1 MLSNFRRHF
10 GTAGLVVAIV
20 ALLAALGGG
29 AWAAAGLTGKE
40 KREVRQ
46 IVKKNSKPGKRGP
59 RGKQGKQ
66 GIQGIQG
73 LPGAAGQDGA
83 PGAPGKNG
91 EAGPKG
97 DEGPKGAEGDPW
109 TAGGTLPEGATLTGA
124 WNVGP
129 VAAASAALGE
139 VRETL
144 DFAIPLENP
153 LSESNVHFL
162 EAEAEPTA
170 ECPGSAESPEAEP
183 GHLCVY
189 AAAESESWLAA
200 LTIQQVGNETGE
212 GGASTAGA
220 ELRGTAT
227 EKGAEA
233 RGTYAVTAP

>member
-10 GTAGLVVAIV
+10 GTAGLVVALV
-20 ALLAALGGG
+20 ALVAALGGG
-29 AWAAAGLTGKE
+29 AWAAAGKLTSQE
-40 KREVRQ
+40 KKEVRQ
-46 IVKKNSKPGKRGP
+46 IVKKNGKPGKRGP
-59 RGKQGKQ
+59 RGKRGKEGAQGPVGLAGSQGNQ
-66 GIQGIQG
+66 GIQGVQ
-73 LPGAAGQDGA
+73 
-83 PGAPGKNG
+83 G
-91 EAGPKG
+91 EAGIQ
-97 DEGPKGAEGDPW
+97 GPKGPKGPEGSPW
-109 TAGGTLPEGATLTGA
+109 TAGGTLPSEATLTGA

-153 LSESNVHFL
+153 LSVSNTHFL
-162 EAEAEPTA
+162 EVGAEPTA

-189 AAAESESWLAA
+189 AGAESESWLAA
-200 LTIQQVGNETGE
+200 LSIHKAGSEVGEE
-212 GGASTAGA
+212 GASTAGA

-227 EKGAEA
+227 EKGAFA